1 MPQLSPEQTNEC
13 VLEAQSGSDAA
24 VERLLLY
31 FEPKIKQIA
40 RNNYITGADPE
51 DVLQTARLGLWD
63 AILRYNPRK
72 RASFEYFARICI
84 RRQII
89 SAMKTARKRRND
101 PLNRGESLLTPI
113 DTSDPE
119 GLTVLDVTADEAVN
133 IEKDVIVQEESK
145 WLDETLKKRLTEL
158 ERNTYERY
166 KDGYTYREIAVELIR
181 TEKTIDNAIMRV
193 RNKAKEIIKQYI
205 VNVLAKD
212 DYSGAEY
219 LSRKCGIENID
230 EIINVYCISFFSFSD
245 KSKK

>member
-1 MPQLSPEQTNEC
+1 
-13 VLEAQSGSDAA
+13 
-24 VERLLLY
+24 
-31 FEPKIKQIA
+31 
-40 RNNYITGADPE
+40 
-51 DVLQTARLGLWD
+51 
-63 AILRYNPRK
+63 
-72 RASFEYFARICI
+72 
-84 RRQII
+84 
-89 SAMKTARKRRND
+89 MKTARKRRND

-113 DTSDPE
+113 DPSDPE
-119 GLTVLDVTADEAVN
+119 GLTVLDVAADETVN

-158 ERNTYERY
+158 ERSTYERY

-219 LSRKCGIENID
+219 LSRKCGIENMD
-230 EIINVYCISFFSFSD
+230 EIINVYCISFFSFNN
-245 KSKK
+245 KPKK